1 MSHEEQIEWPSFET
15 VLRDV
20 APDSP
25 TARSLASAGRRPQY
39 SAAARATDSSALLG
53 VEHDVRE
60 NEIEI
65 VEAATPARN
74 TATVATASLPEPLAP
89 LDLDTSSI
97 RALLEPRPTSEVESP
112 MAEEAL
118 RELDPLPELEVFAD
132 VASFDDATEI
142 EVLDEVEVE
151 PTVATDT
158 SDLVDTPVLDTTD
171 VEQADTELE
180 EIEPAGLADQGDT
193 LEFAAFEPLSL
204 HDVEPAPDER
214 DLFEPVEDDS
224 LVFELD
230 ADEID
235 QVDAAHELDTVDS
248 AEPLANPF
256 SEDSY
261 ATNDQADIDHDTSD
275 DEVLDTPL
283 DNLDYSS
290 LVVDVDDLQIDDLN
304 APDAPE
310 LPQSVTSVPGIE
322 LPGDSSAPI
331 EIFDDLAPMN
341 MQGLEDTPSFE
352 PESDTFDSPG
362 LDLFDLNDDS
372 NAIEQERIAL
382 HGEGLYE
389 QDTGFDSIAAADEI
403 ETDLD
408 QLIGLGD
415 EAEPD
420 NVIPL
425 RPEIDIAETA
435 TSSESSP
442 MDLDGLSLASGTD
455 WVALAPEPASQA
467 SDPWADMR
475 PTEEPKKTGFWANRP
490 KFFGGDERRRRKAE
504 RRETEGEALDQAVD
518 VTFDKECPRCGS
530 ECQVDLDDPIGRR
543 VHVSCPSCQNIWYT
557 PYILEDSQAG

>member
-151 PTVATDT
+151 
-158 SDLVDTPVLDTTD
+158 
-171 VEQADTELE
+171 
-180 EIEPAGLADQGDT
+180 
-193 LEFAAFEPLSL
+193 
-204 HDVEPAPDER
+204 
-214 DLFEPVEDDS
+214 EPVEDDS

-543 VHVSCPSCQNIWYT
+543 HRIVGH
-557 PYILEDSQAG
+557 L